1 MFNSSLFRN
10 KDSSLTGGLTS
21 GKIMDPRLAE
31 GRGRPIWTV
40 DDRESRV
47 TPIDLQVRCALNA
60 WNEGL
65 ITFIINLHF
74 PECSGPGIFKSQQHG
89 LLDRRYLHSRLR
101 RSPQAEGGQPPPS
114 QDLQTPRAHWCR
126 ARYYSG
132 HRHYCLHRWVMKT
145 LPRSLH
151 RCPFHPTYFREL
163 FGDALVFRGGNSGRG
178 CDARSLQ

>member
-60 WNEGL
+60 WNVGL
-65 ITFIINLHF
+65 ITLIIMVMCIEKYIFMYVCVYTDNIMWCTF
-74 PECSGPGIFKSQQHG
+74 SGM
-89 LLDRRYLHSRLR
+89 L
-101 RSPQAEGGQPPPS
+101 
-114 QDLQTPRAHWCR
+114 R
-126 ARYYSG
+126 ARN
-132 HRHYCLHRWVMKT
+132 L
-145 LPRSLH
+145 
-151 RCPFHPTYFREL
+151 
-163 FGDALVFRGGNSGRG
+163 
-178 CDARSLQ
+178 